1 MVVTTERSVAAPA
14 ASAHG
19 GSLAR
24 RRRITGSALTT
35 ITWVIGL
42 VYFLPIGWTL
52 LTSFKTEVQAVTNP
66 PTFLFAPTLENYRT
80 VLTQGDILRPFL
92 NSVIATVCSTIL
104 ALVLAFPV
112 AYALTVRRVRKANDV
127 LFFFISTRMLP
138 LAGVIIP
145 LYLLVDSIGLL
156 DNVLVLVILY
166 TSMNIP
172 LAIWMLRAYMQ
183 DIPREVVEAARVDG
197 ASPLQ
202 LALRVVAPMMRP
214 SLAATAAL
222 CAVFAWSEFFI
233 AVSLTSING
242 ATLPVYLTGFV
253 TDRGLYWGKL
263 SAIVVLVSIP
273 ILVIGALVQ
282 RPLMKGF
289 SIETDK

>member
-1 MVVTTERSVAAPA
+1 MTTSPETISAERASVARP
-14 ASAHG
+14 
-19 GSLAR
+19 R
-24 RRRITGSALTT
+24 RRVGGTVLTAL
-35 ITWVIGL
+35 TWVIGL
-42 VYFLPIGWTL
+42 IYFLPIAWTV

-66 PTFLFAPTLENYRT
+66 PTFLFRPTFDNYRT
-80 VLTQGDILRPFL
+80 VLTQGDFLKPFT
-92 NSVIATVCSTIL
+92 NSIIATVGST
-104 ALVLAFPV
+104 ALVMVLAFPV

-138 LAGVIIP
+138 VAGVIIP
-145 LYLLVDSIGLL
+145 LYLLVKSIGLL

-166 TSMNIP
+166 TTMNIP
-172 LAIWMLRAYMQ
+172 LAIWMLRAYMH
-183 DIPREVVEAARVDG
+183 DIPKEVVEAARVDG
-197 ASPLQ
+197 ATPLQ
-202 LALRVVAPMMRP
+202 LVLRIIVPMMRP
-214 SLAATAAL
+214 SLAAAATL

-233 AVSLTSING
+233 AVSLTTIDG

-273 ILVIGALVQ
+273 ILLVGTLVQ

-289 SIETDK
+289 SIESDK